1 MTEMTGGEAACAAL
15 VKLGVKHVFG
25 IPSVH
30 NLPVLDAIHRS
41 GEITPIIVRHEQAA
55 THSADGY
62 ARATGKLGVVLAS
75 TGPGTTNTVTG
86 IYEAAFASS
95 RVMVL
100 TGQAESFY
108 YGKGRGAGHEAERQV
123 QMLQSVA
130 RRVESPRY
138 THDIAPAI
146 FRVAADIQNGRP
158 QPGCVEMPIDIQ
170 YGTTSVPVGEPS
182 ASIALP
188 APDADVSE
196 AVALL
201 GGSSRRVIVAGGGV
215 LHAGAWEELTALA
228 EALDAPVFSTNSGRG
243 VLPDDHPLA
252 MGPLFDSRRFSQA
265 IEDAEVVLAVGTW
278 FRVRSARPLPG
289 KLIHMDVDPHSIGL
303 NHRADVSVISD
314 AKLGLRALRDNMN
327 ASPGDGA
334 FLARLQGVRDELR
347 ADIRERIGPDMERI
361 MDSMRGQLPR
371 DGLFVRDMT
380 TPAYNWGNPLFP
392 IYQPRT
398 TMNPASGAIGPGLPL
413 ANGAALATG
422 KKTVVMH
429 GDGGFMVHIGE
440 LATTVQYNLP
450 LVICVF
456 TDGGYGVLRGMQDQ
470 GFDGRFTGVNLATP
484 NFVTVA
490 RGMGMEAE
498 AVSSAAEFETAFER
512 AMAAEGPRLLDIDMS
527 RLQPM
532 RGSVLREFSQ
542 PD

>member
-1 MTEMTGGEAACAAL
+1 
-15 VKLGVKHVFG
+15 
-25 IPSVH
+25 
-30 NLPVLDAIHRS
+30 
-41 GEITPIIVRHEQAA
+41 
-55 THSADGY
+55 HSADGY
-62 ARATGKLGVVLAS
+62 ARARGQLGVVLAS

-95 RVMVL
+95 RVLVL
-100 TGQAESFY
+100 TGQAESYY
-108 YGKGRGAGHEAERQV
+108 YGKGRGAGHEADRQV
-123 QMLQSVA
+123 QMLQTVA

-138 THDIAPAI
+138 SHDIAPAI
-146 FRVAADIQNGRP
+146 FRVAADILSGRP

-170 YGTTSVPVGEPS
+170 YGKTRVPVGEPF
-182 ASIALP
+182 AIHELP
-188 APDADVSE
+188 PPEEGVSE
-196 AVALL
+196 AVALIAET
-201 GGSSRRVIVAGGGV
+201 SRRVIVAGGGV
-215 LHAGAWEELTALA
+215 NHADASAELVALA
-228 EALDAPVFSTNSGRG
+228 EALDAPVFSTNNGRG
-243 VLPDDHPLA
+243 ALPDDHPLA
-252 MGPLFDSRRFSQA
+252 MGPLMDTRRFSKA

-278 FRVRSARPLPG
+278 FRIRGARPLPG

-303 NHRADVSVISD
+303 NHHADVSMISD
-314 AKLGLRALRDNMN
+314 AKAGLRALGDNMN
-327 ASPGDGA
+327 ANPGDSA
-334 FLARLQGVRDELR
+334 FLERLQGVRDEIR
-347 ADIRERIGPDMERI
+347 ADIRQRIGPDMERI
-361 MDSMRGQLPR
+361 MDAIRGRLPR

-456 TDGGYGVLRGMQDQ
+456 TDGGYGVLRGMQNQ
-470 GFDGRFTGVNLATP
+470 GFEGRFTGVNLATP
-484 NFVTVA
+484 NFTTVA
-490 RGMGMEAE
+490 RGMGM
-498 AVSSAAEFETAFER
+498 AAESVASADEFEAAFER
-512 AMAAEGPRLLDIDMS
+512 AMVADGPVLLDIDMS
-527 RLQPM
+527 KLQPM

-542 PD
+542 PA